1 MESGR
6 FQAIKLIKMKNA
18 QLILDL
24 ENTIENIPDFPKPG
38 IQFKDITPIFLQPKL
53 YEDVIADLVNFSRG
67 KVDAVCGIESRGYLF
82 GIAVAVALEVPFI
95 LIRKAGKL
103 PPPFIGEKYDLE
115 YGSAEIE
122 MRTGQ
127 IQTGQRILIH
137 DDLLATGGTT
147 QAAAKLV
154 EKQGAKVVQF
164 SFLIG
169 LKDLHGEELL
179 KKFNA
184 EVYSILEY

>member
-1 MESGR
+1 
-6 FQAIKLIKMKNA
+6 MKNH
-18 QLILDL
+18 QLIRDL
-24 ENTIENIPDFPKPG
+24 EETIENIPDFPKPG
-38 IQFKDITPIFLQPKL
+38 IQFKDITPIFLNPKL
-53 YEDVIADLVNFSRG
+53 YEDVIADLVAFSRG

-103 PPPFIGEKYDLE
+103 PPPFVGIEYELE

-127 IQTGQRILIH
+127 VKPGQRILIH

-154 EKQGAKVVQF
+154 ENQGATVSQF

-169 LKDLHGEELL
+169 LKNLNGAERL
-179 KKFNA
+179 KDFDA
-184 EVYSILEY
+184 EVYTILEY